1 MAAYTYA
8 YTYAYLGS
16 RIQQSA
22 AKVINY
28 GSSPLQLPLAK
39 CDIDIGIGRSID
51 IDIGIGIDMDVYSS
65 PFSFE
70 K

>member
-1 MAAYTYA
+1 MISASKRGFTRVMAAYTYA

-28 GSSPLQLPLAK
+28 GSSPLQLNKFAGP
-39 CDIDIGIGRSID
+39 SNH
-51 IDIGIGIDMDVYSS
+51 
-65 PFSFE
+65 
-70 K
+70 